1 MSHIS
6 EHYHTCKKHLN
17 NTVHVITKHGEM
29 YIGTIVKV
37 NKTHVYLQVHP
48 TISGKQVHS
57 SAFGIIPLVLF
68 DLLAVFLFSTP
79 FFI

>member
-1 MSHIS
+1 MSQIS
-6 EHYHTCKKHLN
+6 EHYHTCKKHCN
-17 NTVHVITKHGEM
+17 KVVHVITKQGEE
-29 YIGTIVKV
+29 YIGTIVRV
-37 NKTHVYLQVHP
+37 NKTHVYLRPQP
-48 TISGKQVHS
+48 TISGGKAHT

>member
-6 EHYHTCKKHLN
+6 EHYHICKKHLN
-17 NTVHVITKHGEM
+17 KAVRVITKQGKM

-37 NKTHVYLQVHP
+37 DKTHVHLRLHSANPGKHVH
-48 TISGKQVHS
+48 T
-57 SAFGIIPLVLF
+57 SAFAILPLVLF
-68 DLLAVFLFSTP
+68 DLLAVVLLSTP